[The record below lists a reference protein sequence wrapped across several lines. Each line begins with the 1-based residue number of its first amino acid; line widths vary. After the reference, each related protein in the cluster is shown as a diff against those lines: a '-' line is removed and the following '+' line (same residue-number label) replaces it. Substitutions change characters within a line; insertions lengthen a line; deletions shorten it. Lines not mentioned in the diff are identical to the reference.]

1 MRVLI
6 LESQTDRAQL
16 IKSLIEPYHY
26 KVNICDGSREEID
39 LKLKEPGLGLVV
51 IGPTVNSVT
60 GLDLLEMIKSYPN
73 FESIPIIYIANNQS
87 IEARKQLNRFRNT
100 EFILEPFKIKNFKH
114 LIEKWLNFRS
124 LYLN

>member
-16 IKSLIEPYHY
+16 IKSLIEPYNY
-26 KVNICDGSREEID
+26 KVNICDNYDEID
-39 LKLKEPGLGLVV
+39 GQLKDPTLGLVV
-51 IGPTVNSVT
+51 IGPTMKSIT
-60 GLDLLEMIKSYPN
+60 GLDLLTSIKSQPKLDK
-73 FESIPIIYIANNQS
+73 IPIIYISNNQS
-87 IEARKQLNRFRNT
+87 IEARRQLNQFKNT

>member
-6 LESQTDRAQL
+6 LEREQDRAHL

-26 KVNICDGSREEID
+26 KIDICYNEKEID
-39 LKLKEPGLGLVV
+39 QELNDPNLGLVI
-51 IGPTVNSVT
+51 IGPTMKS
-60 GLDLLEMIKSYPN
+60 GKSLDIISLIKEHPS
-73 FESIPIIYIANNQS
+73 FEEIPVIYISNNQS
-87 IEARKQLNRFRNT
+87 TEAIRKLNRFKNT
-100 EFILEPFKIKNFKH
+100 EFIMEPFKIKNFKH

>member
-6 LESQTDRAQL
+6 LESEVDRAQL

-26 KVNICDGSREEID
+26 KINICDNTEEID
-39 LKLKEPGLGLVV
+39 VQLNDPALGLVV
-51 IGPTVNSVT
+51 IGPTMKSMT
-60 GLDLLEMIKSYPN
+60 GLELLDSIKSQPRM
-73 FESIPIIYIANNQS
+73 EKIPVIYISNNQS
-87 IEARKQLNRFRNT
+87 IEARRQLNRFKNT

-124 LYLN
+124 LYIN